1 MLQAGRRHLLPEQE
15 IRLSAGRLDERM
27 TCANRA
33 EGEGAMPKSE
43 HLACAS
49 AHPRRLAETTSAQFS
64 PPQSGVMTISGEN
77 LRAAYL
83 TAPMMHYFRKKL
95 AEVAEDELL
104 ARIEEA
110 LKYLAISQ
118 YCKSAIPVTREIDDI
133 WHYWILQT
141 QEYEQLCRALPG
153 GEFIH
158 HSSNDYLEYGD
169 PEIGARWDMRA
180 DVEMLAIYV
189 ANFGPFVAS
198 RVRYWHLA
206 AFLIDKRGWSLDELN
221 QWLGGSPATEMLS
234 SGIAGD

>member
-1 MLQAGRRHLLPEQE
+1 M
-15 IRLSAGRLDERM
+15 S
-27 TCANRA
+27 CVNRA
-33 EGEGAMPKSE
+33 EGEGATPGSE
-43 HLACAS
+43 HRACAS
-49 AHPRRLAETTSAQFS
+49 AQRMRLVETTSAQS
-64 PPQSGVMTISGEN
+64 AQPQSGVTAITGED

-95 AEVAEDELL
+95 AEVADDDLL

-110 LKYLAISQ
+110 LKYLAISR
-118 YCKSAIPVTREIDDI
+118 YCRSAIPVTREIDDI

-141 QEYEQLCRALPG
+141 QEYEQLCRVLPG

-206 AFLIDKRGWSLDELN
+206 AFLIDKRGWSLHELN
-221 QWLGGSPATEMLS
+221 QWLAGRPATEMLS
-234 SGIAGD
+234 SEIAGD